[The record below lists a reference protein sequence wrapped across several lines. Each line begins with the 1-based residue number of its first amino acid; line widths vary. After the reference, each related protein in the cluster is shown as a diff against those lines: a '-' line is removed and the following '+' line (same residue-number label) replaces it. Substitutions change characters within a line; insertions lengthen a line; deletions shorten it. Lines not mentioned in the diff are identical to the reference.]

1 MKKPILVGL
10 LVICSFYVS
19 AQETQNL
26 IYQGNQKLNEKAFS
40 EAESKYRKAISD
52 NPNKIEGI
60 YNLGNT
66 HYQAENYQEATQRY
80 FQAQKLADS
89 KEKRHKAFHN
99 MGNSYMKKKDYPQAV
114 EAYKNA
120 LRNNPNDEQT
130 RYNYALAKSLL
141 EQERQDDSQ
150 QQDQQQD
157 NSEDQDQQDNS
168 EDQDQQDNSED
179 QDQQDNSEDQD
190 QQDDDSQD
198 QNQENEE
205 QNSDDSSQQDNQ
217 SDQKQENSDQQ
228 ESQQQPSEQN
238 RLSPQ
243 QIKNLLQAM
252 DNQEKK
258 VQEKINAQKVQGIPT
273 RGKDW

>member
-10 LVICSFYVS
+10 VVICSFYVS

-89 KEKRHKAFHN
+89 KDKRHKAFHN

-120 LRNNPNDEQT
+120 LRNNPNDEET
-130 RYNYALAKSLL
+130 RYNYVLAKSLL

-157 NSEDQDQQDNS
+157 NSEDQDQ
-168 EDQDQQDNSED
+168 
-179 QDQQDNSEDQD
+179 QQDNSEDQD

>member
-168 EDQDQQDNSED
+168 EDQDQQD
-179 QDQQDNSEDQD
+179 
-190 QQDDDSQD
+190 DDSQD